1 MGVNATKRMGRFA
14 RTRKVEVPAVGGS
27 VGKKSRRAQKPAGVM
42 RRKRKKEPA
51 AGQRLPKPAMGRKQ
65 LVNIERFK
73 FRGVKASVMKGK
85 VDEARNA
92 LVKAWMEDL
101 AFDRKP
107 KKWKIKMQSTLQQFK
122 VGICHGGWKR
132 ALPIQFKRGARKH
145 ADIAADGAGK
155 HSDEA
160 AGGAGT
166 SAEAKKGS
174 KAPRTD
180 YDEAADGDG
189 TPAEA
194 RNGSKAPRNDSD
206 EAAAGAGTPA
216 EARNGSKA
224 PRKDYDEAADGA
236 GTPAEARNGSKAP
249 RTDYDEAADGAGT
262 SAEAKRGKP
271 IKYSGKAADGAGT
284 SAGEKKNEGK
294 AIAPHGK
301 KGRRS

>member
-1 MGVNATKRMGRFA
+1 
-14 RTRKVEVPAVGGS
+14 
-27 VGKKSRRAQKPAGVM
+27 
-42 RRKRKKEPA
+42 
-51 AGQRLPKPAMGRKQ
+51 
-65 LVNIERFK
+65 
-73 FRGVKASVMKGK
+73 MKGK

-92 LVKAWMEDL
+92 LVEAWMEDE
-101 AFDRKP
+101 FDRKP

-145 ADIAADGAGK
+145 ADIAADGAG
-155 HSDEA
+155 SR
-160 AGGAGT
+160 
-166 SAEAKKGS
+166 AKKGS

-236 GTPAEARNGSKAP
+236 GGE
-249 RTDYDEAADGAGT
+249 
-262 SAEAKRGKP
+262 P

-284 SAGEKKNEGK
+284 SDGEKKNEGK

-301 KGRRS
+301 KGGGPETKEEKGNTEGGKKKSFSFKRTGRSEEEADVFSLHGKH